1 MIYII
6 EQWYNL
12 LRTTAITT
20 TFYFPAE
27 EESLC
32 IRKDRCKCKLHGP
45 QTHSDFHMEKTGAQN
60 YNAINRLAIFRS
72 LILQK
77 KALRITTFNL
87 KILITVLYLE
97 KLVLKFK
104 DSINL
109 ENILFISKFVNNL
122 LPSLFN
128 NWFVFYSDAQKY
140 LMVF

>member
-1 MIYII
+1 M
-6 EQWYNL
+6 
-12 LRTTAITT
+12 
-20 TFYFPAE
+20 
-27 EESLC
+27 
-32 IRKDRCKCKLHGP
+32 HGP
-45 QTHSDFHMEKTGAQN
+45 QTHSDFHMEKTEALN
-60 YNAINRLAIFRS
+60 YNAINRLVIFRS

-87 KILITVLYLE
+87 KIFIKVLYLE

-109 ENILFISKFVNNL
+109 ENILFISKFANNL

-128 NWFVFYSDAQKY
+128 NWFVFSSDAQKY